1 MQLLWSNMYPQS
13 ELDNYK
19 LQVDLLQEKLKQSE
33 ENRQQLQK
41 ELQQIL
47 QRRSEHDKS
56 VRTKIRQKYQ
66 SFLDEQERRNERN
79 KMLMQMIER
88 IDQQTTALSARSER
102 LKMMKLQYERYFAKL
117 MQTQPLR
124 CTTNAVPTASLA
136 AEAPPITAMTAS
148 TQIPVLLPA
157 MSAQPP
163 TTAPPI
169 GSLSGLKSEV
179 TTTTPVSANPTLQ
192 PGVTHMEARTEAQ
205 PAALTPQ
212 MWTFAM
218 ATPTPAG
225 LLLSRAPTASMTA
238 STLQTTATPFEFLQ
252 YPFGYGPIIQQHTLQ
267 QQAPYANVIPTD
279 PSMAFANRKDVP
291 KASNADLTEKKY
303 SVPNEYELTDDM
315 VSTTEAATSTEFPSI
330 VDKSVGEV
338 SNKQT
343 ETMPYSMDRMVDTG
357 EMEGSTYS
365 PATSQGEPTHLT
377 STQTFEKLSRN
388 ESDNGTPMKAFVDNP
403 TPVFKE
409 PNSAINEVNTSMSAV
424 KLENDIMDQK
434 MSYTEPTDNSQD
446 QKIGA
451 RSSYN
456 FKDDHNSTTS
466 VDTLKKGNTIKLSTA
481 EEHRRK
487 IAEIEQRYGTL
498 DAEENN
504 DYANRNMN
512 SESNETGFAFKRFSE
527 IVNPKMESSAEQLQP
542 TNENLENQSWQSH
555 TGSVENASMAP
566 TSSMPS
572 TSKPLSSSKID
583 NIENAIYGELVNPQL
598 PETEV
603 TPTRT
608 AAQGFFTELLEQQ
621 KTPLENNQLQE
632 PTAQEQED
640 PTNLPGNTES
650 LNYDSTI
657 ENSGTDELKP
667 ENAINETTDPQNQ
680 ATYGTY
686 NTETYHPT
694 NTFNAENAYGTE
706 AEATNNYA
714 EYPAE
719 QKIEASSTDTTGQLQ
734 QEQQPVYS
742 QQDYENY
749 DATQYG
755 NYDPNAYP
763 GYIYDEATGQYV
775 VDPQYTAS
783 DASNAE
789 ALYTA
794 QDYTQPQDQQQ
805 QNPVQG
811 DNYTREDSNNSTAAP
826 AATEQTLDAAP
837 TPIEPYPPVAA
848 VEPSVAAA
856 VPNTPNVVK
865 PTSILSTAEKHAMQS
880 DAQKKK
886 KRVIFVDSSETD
898 DSSSAKAPAAG
909 AAIAGNESD
918 FDFSSGAEASV
929 G

>member
-117 MQTQPLR
+117 MQTQPVR
-124 CTTNAVPTASLA
+124 CTPNAVPTARLS
-136 AEAPPITAMTAS
+136 AEATPITAMTAS

-157 MSAQPP
+157 MSAHAP

-169 GSLSGLKSEV
+169 GTLSGLKSEV
-179 TTTTPVSANPTLQ
+179 TTTTPVSAIPTLQ
-192 PGVTHMEARTEAQ
+192 PGLTHIEAMTEAQ
-205 PAALTPQ
+205 PAALTPR

-225 LLLSRAPTASMTA
+225 LLLSGAPTASMTA
-238 STLQTTATPFEFLQ
+238 GTLQTAATPFEFLQ
-252 YPFGYGPIIQQHTLQ
+252 YPFGYGPVIQQHTLQ
-267 QQAPYANVIPTD
+267 QQASYANVTPTD
-279 PSMAFANRKDVP
+279 PSMAFANRRDVP
-291 KASNADLTEKKY
+291 QASNADLTERKY

-315 VSTTEAATSTEFPSI
+315 VSTAEAATSTEFPSI
-330 VDKSVGEV
+330 GDKSVGEMA
-338 SNKQT
+338 NKQT

-357 EMEGSTYS
+357 EMEGYEYS
-365 PATSQGEPTHLT
+365 PATSQEKPTHIT
-377 STQTFEKLSRN
+377 STQILEKLSRN
-388 ESDNGTPMKAFVDNP
+388 ESDNTIPMKAPVGN
-403 TPVFKE
+403 PVFKE
-409 PNSAINEVNTSMSAV
+409 PNSALNEVNTNLSAV
-424 KLENDIMDQK
+424 KLENADIMDK
-434 MSYTEPTDNSQD
+434 PPTEPTNNSQD
-446 QKIGA
+446 QKMGS
-451 RSSYN
+451 RPSYI
-456 FKDDHNSTTS
+456 FEDDHHSTTS
-466 VDTLKKGNTIKLSTA
+466 EDALKKGNTIKLSTA

-487 IAEIEQRYGTL
+487 IAEIEQRYGTI
-498 DAEENN
+498 DTEGNN
-504 DYANRNMN
+504 DYAYRNMN
-512 SESNETGFAFKRFSE
+512 PESNETGFGFKRFSE
-527 IVNPKMESSAEQLQP
+527 IVNPKMESNAEQLQP
-542 TNENLENQSWQSH
+542 TNENLDNQSWQSH

-566 TSSMPS
+566 TTSMSSS
-572 TSKPLSSSKID
+572 SKPLSSSKID
-583 NIENAIYGELVNPQL
+583 NIENAIYGELVNNQL
-598 PETEV
+598 PEPEV

-632 PTAQEQED
+632 PTAQEQEYT
-640 PTNLPGNTES
+640 TNLSGNIGSSDT
-650 LNYDSTI
+650 
-657 ENSGTDELKP
+657 GELKP
-667 ENAINETTDPQNQ
+667 ETPISEATDPQNQ

-686 NTETYHPT
+686 NTEIQQPT
-694 NTFNAENAYGTE
+694 NTFNAENAYGT

-714 EYPAE
+714 EYPVE
-719 QKIEASSTDTTGQLQ
+719 QKIEAGSTDTTDQL
-734 QEQQPVYS
+734 QQPVYS

-775 VDPQYTAS
+775 VDPQYTAN

-789 ALYTA
+789 ALYTT
-794 QDYTQPQDQQQ
+794 QDYTEPQEQQQ

-811 DNYTREDSNNSTAAP
+811 DNYTHEDSNNSTAAP
-826 AATEQTLDAAP
+826 AATEQTLDATP
-837 TPIEPYPPVAA
+837 TPIEPYPPAAA

-856 VPNTPNVVK
+856 VPSAPNVVK

-898 DSSSAKAPAAG
+898 DSSSAKAPAAS
-909 AAIAGNESD
+909 ATNAGNESD
-918 FDFSSGAEASV
+918 FDFSSGAETSV